1 MILTKDDKNSEK
13 HEGFGADDLF
23 LPQKNVDRSA
33 SYDKVNISNS
43 ICLQNYANLH
53 VFQDFYQFYEPDPP
67 TDEQQD
73 GGYQQH
79 HYPSP
84 PHHHPPPPPYQYPGP
99 RQRRN
104 GGFRSSPSVG
114 GFPDIFA
121 DGSTHFTTIAPFRS
135 GFK

>member
-1 MILTKDDKNSEK
+1 M
-13 HEGFGADDLF
+13 
-23 LPQKNVDRSA
+23 
-33 SYDKVNISNS
+33 
-43 ICLQNYANLH
+43 
-53 VFQDFYQFYEPDPP
+53 FYEPNPP

-84 PHHHPPPPPYQYPGP
+84 PHPPHPQHYPGP

-104 GGFRSSPSVG
+104 GGFRSFLSVG

-121 DGSTHFTTIAPFRS
+121 DGSNHFTTKAPFRS
-135 GFK
+135 GFKWNAIFVYSNVIWSFILIN

>member
-1 MILTKDDKNSEK
+1 MQILM
-13 HEGFGADDLF
+13 F
-23 LPQKNVDRSA
+23 
-33 SYDKVNISNS
+33 
-43 ICLQNYANLH
+43 
-53 VFQDFYQFYEPDPP
+53 FQDFYQFYEPDPP
-67 TDEQQD
+67 IDEQQD
-73 GGYQQH
+73 

-84 PHHHPPPPPYQYPGP
+84 PHHPHPPPHHRYPGP

-121 DGSTHFTTIAPFRS
+121 DSSNHFTTKAPFRS